1 MIMSLLDIK
10 DIDIY
15 YGDVQVVYGVSL
27 SVNEGEIVSIIGANG
42 AGKSTI
48 LKSISGLI
56 GVKSGEINFSGDP
69 IHNIEPDQVVER
81 GVIHVPEGRRLF
93 PLMTT
98 RENLDVGAYNR
109 KADRVKEQTLTD
121 VYSLLPRLEEREN
134 QLALTLSGGEQQMVA
149 IGRGLMAKPKL
160 LMLDEPSLGLAPI
173 LIKDIFQTI
182 QKISEQ
188 GVTVLLVEQDVMHS
202 LSMSDRGY
210 VLEHGRVVMEGTGP
224 ELLDNPH
231 VKSAYLGI

>member
-1 MIMSLLDIK
+1 MSLLDIK

>member
-1 MIMSLLDIK
+1 MSLLDIK

-109 KADRVKEQTLTD
+109 EADRVKEQTLTD

-210 VLEHGRVVMEGTGP
+210 VLEHGRVVMEGTGQ

>member
-1 MIMSLLDIK
+1 MSLLDIQ

-69 IHNIEPDQVVER
+69 IHNIEPDQVVEK

-109 KADRVKEQTLTD
+109 KADKVKEQTLTD

-134 QLALTLSGGEQQMVA
+134 QLAMTLSGGEQQMVA

-173 LIKDIFQTI
+173 LIRDIFQTI

-202 LSMSDRGY
+202 LSMSNRGY
-210 VLEHGRVVMEGTGP
+210 VLEHGRVVMEGTGQ